1 MAKLIIFIF
10 VGLGAQLV
18 DGTLGMAFGVT
29 ATTLLVLTGT
39 GAAHASAAVH
49 FAEVFTTLVSGASHW
64 RFGNVDWKVV
74 LRLGVPGG
82 IGAFLGATILSR
94 ISTEAAAPVTAG
106 ILLAIGVFLVY
117 RFSARPPAFTTAR
130 QSPHTAKFLTPL
142 GLFGG
147 FIDASGGGGWGPVT
161 TSTLLTT
168 AKTTPRTVIGSVS
181 ASEFIVSAAASIG
194 FLLGLGSDFFDNL
207 LIIAGLAIG
216 GVLAAPL
223 AAWLVS
229 RVAPTVLGT
238 GVGGLLVLTNT
249 RTLFKYFDIEGAP
262 RTMSYAVI
270 ITTAIGLT
278 VYAWLR
284 SRREAARVEAEGT
297 ATTDTESADTDVELE
312 SLVERVDSKS
322 IATAGSEEP
331 EELPDVAGASAR

>member
-82 IGAFLGATILSR
+82 IGAFLGATVLSR
-94 ISTEAAAPVTAG
+94 ISTESAAPVTAG

-181 ASEFIVSAAASIG
+181 ASEFIVSAAASVG

-238 GVGGLLVLTNT
+238 GVGGLLVLTNA
-249 RTLFKYFDIEGAP
+249 RALFKYFDIEGAP
-262 RTMSYAVI
+262 RTAFYAVI
-270 ITTAIGLT
+270 ITAAIGLT
-278 VYAWLR
+278 AYAWLR
-284 SRREAARVEAEGT
+284 SRREVAHVEANDLAT
-297 ATTDTESADTDVELE
+297 ADTETADRDVELE
-312 SLVERVDSKS
+312 SIVGQIDSKS
-322 IATAGSEEP
+322 VVTSGFEEP
-331 EELPDVAGASAR
+331 DELPDVAGAPAR

>member
-1 MAKLIIFIF
+1 MIKLLVFTL
-10 VGLGAQLV
+10 VGIGAQIV

-49 FAEVFTTLVSGASHW
+49 FAEVATTLASGISHW

-82 IGAFLGATILSR
+82 IGAFLGATVLSR
-94 ISTEAAAPVTAG
+94 ISTEAAEPVTAG
-106 ILLAIGVFLVY
+106 ILLAIGIFLIA
-117 RFSARPPAFTTAR
+117 RFSSRPPLELAA
-130 QSPHTAKFLTPL
+130 SEKSAHSAKFLTPL

-168 AKTTPRTVIGSVS
+168 GRAEPRRVIGTVS
-181 ASEFIVSAAASIG
+181 ASEFIVSAAASVG

-207 LIIAGLAIG
+207 LIIAGLALG

-229 RVAPTVLGT
+229 RVAPAVLGT
-238 GVGGLLVLTNT
+238 GVGGVLVLTNA
-249 RTLFKYFDIEGAP
+249 RTLFKAFDIEGAP
-262 RTMSYAVI
+262 RTISYVVIAVV
-270 ITTAIGLT
+270 AIALT
-278 VYAWLR
+278 VYAWQK
-284 SRREAARVEAEGT
+284 SRAAKAGEPVAVAEKPVDATEPAQSEPGSQGT
-297 ATTDTESADTDVELE
+297 DEID
-312 SLVERVDSKS
+312 
-322 IATAGSEEP
+322 
-331 EELPDVAGASAR
+331 ASAEVPVR